1 MFTTLSAKEL
11 NPKLFVV
18 TRAIEEESESKLK
31 KAGADR
37 VVMPYELG
45 GTRMV
50 QLLLR
55 PGVIDF
61 IDGVAKDKNVDI
73 ILEEITVSAN
83 SVLVGKSL
91 AETPIRKDLN
101 IIVIAINKNDGNFIY
116 NPISS
121 SVIEKKDK
129 LIAIGKA
136 ADMSRLTD
144 LCIVD

>member
-1 MFTTLSAKEL
+1 M
-11 NPKLFVV
+11 
-18 TRAIEEESESKLK
+18 
-31 KAGADR
+31 
-37 VVMPYELG
+37 
-45 GTRMV
+45 
-50 QLLLR
+50 
-55 PGVIDF
+55 IDF
-61 IDGVAKDKNVDI
+61 IDGVAEDTNVDI